1 MGQQRINTL
10 SSTPS
15 LAARLLFV
23 AWSFAE
29 LSDSISRGVN
39 WWRKICGSVV
49 HFWALCLAGM
59 YKGEASRGIC
69 ATAAVA
75 DLLEL
80 DCYSSDPFSEICVLE
95 DQQSFFW
102 PKKGIDSSEMG
113 TLLIQ
118 PQEHVRV
125 STWPD
130 WVKCCSRYSDF
141 LEEFPITELVSSWAW
156 FWAWSS
162 CCEGW
167 SLGNI
172 SVWLPWNILYKQT
185 TIAGRTGCQ

>member
-1 MGQQRINTL
+1 MGQQGINTL

-39 WWRKICGSVV
+39 WWKKTCGSVV
-49 HFWALCLAGM
+49 GCWAFCLAGM
-59 YKGEASRGIC
+59 YKGEAFRGIC
-69 ATAAVA
+69 ATAAGV
-75 DLLEL
+75 DPLEL
-80 DCYSSDPFSEICVLE
+80 GYYSSDPCSEICVLE
-95 DQQSFFW
+95 DQQSLFW
-102 PKKGIDSSEMG
+102 PKKGIDSSEVG
-113 TLLIQ
+113 TLLMQ

-130 WVKCCSRYSDF
+130 WAMCWSRYSDF
-141 LEEFPITELVSSWAW
+141 LEDFPVTALGSSWAC
-156 FWAWSS
+156 FWVCSS
-162 CCEGW
+162 CCESW

-172 SVWLPWNILYKQT
+172 SVCLSWNISYKQAT
-185 TIAGRTGCQ
+185 VACRAGCQ